1 MPEATIRRVLPVL
14 GAIAAGG
21 VLGAMARYGL
31 AQLLPHEL
39 GQVPWATF
47 ATNVSGCLAI
57 GVLLVVITELRAVHR
72 LARPFLGTG
81 VLGGYTTFST
91 YAVETER
98 LLADHPVLALGYL
111 FGTAAAALLAVQGG
125 VVLTR
130 ALGRRR

>member
-1 MPEATIRRVLPVL
+1 MRRDLPVL
-14 GAIAAGG
+14 AAIAAGG
-21 VLGAMARYGL
+21 VLGALGRYGL
-31 AQLLPHEL
+31 AELLPHRP

-47 ATNVSGCLAI
+47 LTNVSGCLAI

-72 LARPFLGTG
+72 LTRPFLGTG

-111 FGTAAAALLAVQGG
+111 FGTAAAALLAVEGG
-125 VVLTR
+125 VILTR
-130 ALGRRR
+130 AQGRRR